1 MHTGHG
7 TYVTVRRQVYVLF
20 VAVDLVGNR
29 VSLLLAAGKLE
40 SELPEILLTIS
51 PFLEELSWDYRHIS
65 SCPGFH
71 WLQEVSILTL
81 A

>member
-7 TYVTVRRQVYVLF
+7 TCVTVRRQVYVLF
-20 VAVDLVGNR
+20 VAVDLVGDR

-40 SELPEILLTIS
+40 SELPAILLT
-51 PFLEELSWDYRHIS
+51 FLEELSWDYRHIPP
-65 SCPGFH
+65 CPGFH